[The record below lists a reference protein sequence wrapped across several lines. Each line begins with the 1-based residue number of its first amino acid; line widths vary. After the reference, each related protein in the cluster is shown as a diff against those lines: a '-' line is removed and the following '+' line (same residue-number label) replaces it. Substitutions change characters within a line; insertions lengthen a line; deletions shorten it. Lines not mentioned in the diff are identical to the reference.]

1 MMILRFHPDAL
12 HEYEAAVAFYEARQA
27 GLGERFILAI
37 EDALASVREA
47 PNRWPV
53 LEQDVRRRLAR
64 VFPYAILYSIE
75 ADHVLILA
83 VMHCH
88 RRPGYWRTRSSTG

>member
-1 MMILRFHPDAL
+1 MTGLEFHPEAL
-12 HEYEAAVAFYEARQA
+12 AEFESAVRYYEQQQA
-27 GLGERFILAI
+27 GLGDRFAAAI
-37 EDALASVREA
+37 EAAIGSILDTPLT
-47 PNRWPV
+47 WPV

-75 ADHVLILA
+75 SGGILILA

-88 RRPGYWRTRSSTG
+88 